1 MQTQSTHPNFIRAAM
16 AYFGLQP
23 GQTLGGFARDL
34 MDMSYA
40 DRRDI
45 AEMLRAEG
53 VQFSG
58 VF

>member
-1 MQTQSTHPNFIRAAM
+1 MHTQSTHPNFIRAAV
-16 AYFGLQP
+16 AYFGLLP
-23 GQTLGGFARDL
+23 GQTLGGFATDL

-53 VQFSG
+53 VQFPG

>member
-1 MQTQSTHPNFIRAAM
+1 MNTDQIYPNFIRAAM

-45 AEMLRAEG
+45 ADMLKAEG

-58 VF
+58 PF

>member
-1 MQTQSTHPNFIRAAM
+1 MQTQSTYPNFIRAAM
-16 AYFGLQP
+16 AFFGLQP

-45 AEMLRAEG
+45 ADMLKAEG